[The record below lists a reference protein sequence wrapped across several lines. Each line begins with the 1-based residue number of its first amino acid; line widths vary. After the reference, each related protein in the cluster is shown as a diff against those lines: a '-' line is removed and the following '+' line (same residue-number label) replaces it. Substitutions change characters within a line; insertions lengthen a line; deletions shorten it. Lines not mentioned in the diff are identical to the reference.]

1 MNIIPNT
8 TGTVAL
14 RLLDLDADK
23 PTVFL
28 APVIAWSIDDREAT
42 RAVLAPN
49 AGGPSYEALHDTKT
63 GATWTEA
70 GEVWESLDEAVSH
83 LVKVHRLEV
92 RDDS

>member
-14 RLLDLDADK
+14 RLLDLATDK

-28 APVIAWSIDDREAT
+28 TPVIGWSIVDREAT
-42 RAVLAPN
+42 RAVLAPD
-49 AGGPSYEALHDTKT
+49 AGGSSYEALHDTKT
-63 GATWTEA
+63 GATWTAA